1 MEKKDIEI
9 EMLNRKNKNLEN
21 QSKILENNNKKM
33 KKKGEMNVELLMT
46 LEEENKMLK
55 INSLKKNILDDDM
68 LRKEVDKLENEIINE
83 MGNKTQEIKK
93 FSKLLKKSKM
103 ETDKANKTI
112 GEMNSKLKM
121 RGEEVNILED
131 KVMSLQNS
139 IKYLVLII

>member
-1 MEKKDIEI
+1 MIKQMEKKEIEI
-9 EMLNRKNKNLEN
+9 EMLHRKNKTLES
-21 QSKILENNNKKM
+21 QVKILENNNKKM

-68 LRKEVDKLENEIINE
+68 LRKEVDKLEGEIINE

-121 RGEEVNILED
+121 RAEEINILED

-139 IKYLVLII
+139 IK